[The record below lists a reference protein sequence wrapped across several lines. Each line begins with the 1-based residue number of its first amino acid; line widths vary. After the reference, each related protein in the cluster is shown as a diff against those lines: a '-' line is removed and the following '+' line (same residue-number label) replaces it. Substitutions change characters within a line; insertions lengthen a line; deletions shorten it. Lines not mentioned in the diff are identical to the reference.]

1 MINTRRTLRKNTE
14 TSDINISPLI
24 DLVFLLLIFFMVTT
38 SFVRETGVDINRP
51 SALTAETKKQGDI
64 LIGVTADGRIFMEK
78 RQIDIR
84 IIHVHVAR
92 YLAEHPDAAV
102 IIVAD
107 RASRTGDLI
116 RVMDQCRLAG
126 AKKISVAAS
135 KASKEDNGV

>member
-84 IIHVHVAR
+84 MIHVHVAR

-126 AKKISVAAS
+126 AKKISIAAS

>member
-14 TSDINISPLI
+14 TSDINIAPLI

-84 IIHVHVAR
+84 LIHVHVAR

-126 AKKISVAAS
+126 AKKISIAAS